1 MKRAPLTHDRV
12 FSDYEYA
19 EEYARKHQKMAEK
32 FGNEYAEKLSARGF
46 KGGRIIDVGCGS
58 GATNILLAEKFI
70 DSEIVG
76 IDLSDP
82 LVQLANLNAYEAN
95 LGERVRFEKAD
106 VQQIPYEDNSFEVVL
121 NVNMVHLVEDP
132 IQMLNEIERLL
143 APDGYLFIAD
153 LKRSWLGLI
162 EREIRS
168 ALTLAEARELLH
180 RSQLRVGVFSSS
192 FLWWRYEVHK

>member
-12 FSDYEYA
+12 FSDQEYA
-19 EEYARKHQKMAEK
+19 EEYARKHQKMTER
-32 FGNEYAEKLSARGF
+32 FGQEYAEKLSARGF
-46 KGGRIIDVGCGS
+46 QGGRIIDVGCGS

-82 LVQLANLNAYEAN
+82 LLQLANQNAHEAN

-106 VQQIPYEDNSFEVVL
+106 VQQIPYEDNSFDVVL
-121 NVNMVHLVEDP
+121 NLNMVHLVENP
-132 IQMLNEIERLL
+132 VQMLNEIERIL

-153 LKRSWLGLI
+153 LRRSWLGLI

-168 ALTLAEARELLH
+168 ALTLTEARELFK
-180 RSQLRVGVFSSS
+180 RSRLRAGVLSSS
-192 FLWWRYEVHK
+192 LLWWRFEVHK